1 MVLKVALRTG
11 AAESRICKVRACDS
25 PLNAVMLTPVTERKR
40 SLSSKASSTFQG
52 FKTPTSN
59 TTYTPNQ
66 FFDIVIPNFPRGVVR
81 IVAYLLR
88 KTLGWCDANGNPQEE
103 QIRVSYSELEQRAG
117 VSRDMIRSALDA
129 ALAGHLIECV
139 TAGRPKLAHDPGE
152 SARYQLCWSPLPYT
166 TRLPEFAG
174 FFEGEGNRTDIPNQF
189 FDDLIPNE
197 PLSVIKVVG
206 SVIRHSIG
214 FQAKHGRRRQQVA
227 LSYQQ
232 IENYARFGSR
242 SDLAKA
248 IRTSM
253 EKNYI
258 VRVEDGRFSP
268 AATERRRA
276 TYALCWSDYL
286 ISQKNKP
293 AVYQSE
299 NHTSIG
305 QISEPAD
312 QSEKRTSIKTKPENE
327 TSNKQPAANNELSKT
342 LIGIGFSERTAR
354 KLIREHSIDAIKQQ
368 IAWLPA
374 RAPARSPAGLLRRAI
389 EQKWNAPVKLR
400 ATEVFGSSG
409 WEFARCF
416 YAAYG
421 GNQGEPVN
429 EPSPQEAEFA
439 EAFVQRL
446 IGVLG
451 TKGTPT
457 EWGRTLGQ
465 MAREQ
470 RNPFPS
476 LKLAIRQLGDAY
488 LVRMEKIQLHAKH
501 AASIDARESHEK
513 QYRPAW
519 IAWLAMREQE
529 MRRSDSSEYARFTAK
544 RDRERDEL
552 AADPK
557 PWSRKVMET
566 FETDQSRILAFRQFL
581 GLPDFWAWDV
591 TINSQPFQPNE

>member
-1 MVLKVALRTG
+1 
-11 AAESRICKVRACDS
+11 
-25 PLNAVMLTPVTERKR
+25 MLSSVTKQKR
-40 SLSSKASSTFQG
+40 RLSSKAYHKVSSNFRG
-52 FKTPTSN
+52 FKAPTSN

-117 VSRDMIRSALDA
+117 VSRDMIRSALDD

-139 TAGRPKLAHDPGE
+139 TAGRPKLAHDAGE

-166 TRLPEFAG
+166 TRISEFSG
-174 FFEGEGNRTDIPNQF
+174 FYEGEGNRTDIPNQF

-197 PLSVIKVVG
+197 PLSVVKVVG

-248 IRTSM
+248 IRTSI

-258 VRVEDGRFSP
+258 VRVEEGKFSP
-268 AATERRRA
+268 EASERRRA

-286 ISQKNKP
+286 ISQKSELT
-293 AVYQSE
+293 AYQSG

-305 QISEPAD
+305 QISEPAN
-312 QSEKRTSIKTKPENE
+312 QSENRTSIKTKPGNE
-327 TSNKQPAANNELSKT
+327 TLNKQQAANNELIKT
-342 LIGIGFSERTAR
+342 LTGIGFNEKTASM
-354 KLIREHSIDAIKQQ
+354 LIRENSTDAIREQ
-368 IAWLPA
+368 INWLPA
-374 RAPARSPAGLLRRAI
+374 RAPTRSPAGLLRRAI
-389 EQKWNAPVKLR
+389 EQKWDAPIKLR
-400 ATEVFGSSG
+400 ATEVVGSSG

-421 GNQGEPVN
+421 GNRGEPVN

-446 IGVLG
+446 LSVQG
-451 TKGTPT
+451 TKGTPG
-457 EWGRTLGQ
+457 EWGRALGET
-465 MAREQ
+465 AREQ

-519 IAWLAMREQE
+519 IAWLAIREQE
-529 MRRSDSSEYARFTAK
+529 TRRSDPNDYARFTAK

-557 PWSRKVMET
+557 PWARKVMET

-581 GLPDFWAWDV
+581 GLPDFWTWDA
-591 TINSQPFQPNE
+591 TINSQPFKPNE

>member
-1 MVLKVALRTG
+1 MEK
-11 AAESRICKVRACDS
+11 K
-25 PLNAVMLTPVTERKR
+25 TPVARHI
-40 SLSSKASSTFQG
+40 LASRGITPFQG
-52 FKTPTSN
+52 FKAPTSN

-117 VSRDMIRSALDA
+117 VSRDMIRSALDD

-139 TAGRPKLAHDPGE
+139 TAGRPKLAHDAGE
-152 SARYQLCWSPLPYT
+152 SARYQLCWSSLPYT
-166 TRLPEFAG
+166 TRLSEFSG
-174 FFEGEGNRTDIPNQF
+174 FYEGDGNRTDIPNQF

-248 IRTSM
+248 IRTAM
-253 EKNYI
+253 AKNYI
-258 VRVEDGRFSP
+258 VRVEEGKFSP
-268 AATERRRA
+268 EASERRRA

-286 ISQKNKP
+286 ISQKSEP
-293 AVYQSE
+293 AAYQSE

-305 QISEPAD
+305 QITEPAN
-312 QSEKRTSIKTKPENE
+312 QSENRTSIKTKPGNE
-327 TSNKQPAANNELSKT
+327 TINKQQAANNELIKT
-342 LIGIGFSERTAR
+342 LTGIGFNEKTASM
-354 KLIREHSIDAIKQQ
+354 LIRENSTDTIREQ
-368 IAWLPA
+368 INWLPA

-389 EQKWNAPVKLR
+389 EQKWDAPIKLR
-400 ATEVFGSSG
+400 ATEVIGSSG

-421 GNQGEPVN
+421 GNRGEPVN

-446 IGVLG
+446 LSVQG
-451 TKGTPT
+451 TKGTPG
-457 EWGRTLGQ
+457 EWGRALGET
-465 MAREQ
+465 AREQ

-501 AASIDARESHEK
+501 AATIEARESHEK

-557 PWSRKVMET
+557 PWARKVMET
-566 FETDQSRILAFRQFL
+566 FETAQSRILAFRQFL
-581 GLPDFWAWDV
+581 GLPDFWAWDAN
-591 TINSQPFQPNE
+591 INSQPFQPNE

>member
-1 MVLKVALRTG
+1 MQRTVLVK
-11 AAESRICKVRACDS
+11 K
-25 PLNAVMLTPVTERKR
+25 TPVARHVFAGRGITP
-40 SLSSKASSTFQG
+40 FQG
-52 FKTPTSN
+52 FKAPTSN

-66 FFDIVIPNFPRGVVR
+66 FFDIVIPNFSRGVVR

-117 VSRDMIRSALDA
+117 VSRDMIRSALDD

-139 TAGRPKLAHDPGE
+139 TAGRPKLAHDAGE

-166 TRLPEFAG
+166 TRLPEFGG
-174 FFEGEGNRTDIPNQF
+174 FYEGEGNRTDIPNQF

-197 PLSVIKVVG
+197 PLSVVKVVG
-206 SVIRHSIG
+206 SVIRYSIG

-258 VRVEDGRFSP
+258 VRVEDGKFSP
-268 AATERRRA
+268 QASERRRA
-276 TYALCWSDYL
+276 TYALCWSDYR
-286 ISQKNKP
+286 ISQKNEP
-293 AVYQSE
+293 VPYQSE
-299 NHTSIG
+299 NQTSIG
-305 QISEPAD
+305 QIFEPAD
-312 QSEKRTSIKTKPENE
+312 QSEKRTSIKTKPGNE
-327 TSNKQPAANNELSKT
+327 TLNKQPAANNELSKT
-342 LIGIGFSERTAR
+342 LIGIGFNEKTAN
-354 KLIREHSIDAIKQQ
+354 KLIREHSTDAIREQ

-374 RAPARSPAGLLRRAI
+374 RTPARSPAGLLRRAI
-389 EQKWNAPVKLR
+389 EQRWDAPVKLR

-421 GNQGEPVN
+421 GNRGEPVN

-446 IGVLG
+446 IGVQG
-451 TKGTPT
+451 TKGAPC
-457 EWGRTLGQ
+457 EWGRTMGQ
-465 MAREQ
+465 LAREQ

-488 LVRMEKIQLHAKH
+488 LVRMEKAQLNKKRV
-501 AASIDARESHEK
+501 ASIEARENHEK
-513 QYRPAW
+513 HFRPAW
-519 IAWLAMREQE
+519 IAWLAVREQE
-529 MRRSDSSEYARFTAK
+529 TRRSDPHEYARFTAK
-544 RDRERDEL
+544 RERERIEL
-552 AADPK
+552 AADLK
-557 PWSRKVMET
+557 PWAKKVIET
-566 FETDQSRILAFRQFL
+566 FETDQSRILAFRHFL
-581 GLPDFWAWDV
+581 SLPDFWVWDA

>member
-1 MVLKVALRTG
+1 
-11 AAESRICKVRACDS
+11 
-25 PLNAVMLTPVTERKR
+25 MLTSITERKR
-40 SLSSKASSTFQG
+40 TLSSKASSTFQG
-52 FKTPTSN
+52 FKAPTSN

-117 VSRDMIRSALDA
+117 VSRDMIRSALDD

-139 TAGRPKLAHDPGE
+139 TAGRPKLAHDAGE
-152 SARYQLCWSPLPYT
+152 SARYQLCWSSLPYT
-166 TRLPEFAG
+166 TRLSEFSG
-174 FFEGEGNRTDIPNQF
+174 FYEGDGNRTDIPNQF

-248 IRTSM
+248 IRTAM
-253 EKNYI
+253 AKNYI
-258 VRVEDGRFSP
+258 VRVEEGKFSP
-268 AATERRRA
+268 EASERRRA

-286 ISQKNKP
+286 ISQKSEP
-293 AVYQSE
+293 AAYQSE

-305 QISEPAD
+305 QITEPGD
-312 QSEKRTSIKTKPENE
+312 QSENQTSIKTKPGNE
-327 TSNKQPAANNELSKT
+327 TINKQPAANNELFKT
-342 LIGIGFSERTAR
+342 LTGIGFNEKSAI
-354 KLIREHSIDAIKQQ
+354 KLLREHSTNAIKEQ

-389 EQKWNAPVKLR
+389 EQNWDAPVKLR
-400 ATEVFGSSG
+400 ATEVIGSSG

-421 GNQGEPVN
+421 GNRGEPVN

-446 IGVLG
+446 LSVQG
-451 TKGTPT
+451 TKGTPG
-457 EWGRTLGQ
+457 EWGRALGET
-465 MAREQ
+465 AREQ

-488 LVRMEKIQLHAKH
+488 LVRMEKIQVQAKH
-501 AASIDARESHEK
+501 AAAIEARESHEK

-519 IAWLAMREQE
+519 ITWLAMREQE
-529 MRRSDSSEYARFTAK
+529 MCRSDASEYARFTAK

-557 PWSRKVMET
+557 PWARKVMET